1 MFEENYRQDQKL
13 KRENK
18 RLNDKKRKP
27 VYKNKEPEI
36 IEEKTIKGFVLQLVQ
51 TEGGSFKVTSPFF
64 KKGCYAVQRKT
75 IEMAYSQG
83 MYLVHCC
90 YNYEDVKEE
99 VLNEEGLLFIKNTAL
114 HSCHPYTENCVCEK
128 ESDSDC

>member
-1 MFEENYRQDQKL
+1 MFEENYRKDQKL
-13 KRENK
+13 KREKK
-18 RLNDKKRKP
+18 RLNDKKIKP

-36 IEEKTIKGFVLQLVQ
+36 IEEKTMKGFVLQLVQ
-51 TEGGSFKVTSPFF
+51 TEGDSFKVTSPFF

-99 VLNEEGLLFIKNTAL
+99 VLNEEGLLFIKNTGL

-128 ESDSDC
+128 ESNSDC